1 MKRLIQ
7 LILFLILVLLGFYVN
22 NKYFK
27 TSEINKSKPIETKN
41 KIAEYNENNMIKNLT
56 YEVSLE
62 DNSQYIINS
71 EFSEIKYE
79 NNVEIVLMNNVI
91 ATFVDKNNVRMTI
104 TGDNA
109 IFNKSTYNTNFYD
122 NVKATYLDNTVV
134 SDKLD
139 LNFVQNIVTIYD
151 NVVYE
156 GLEGIMKTDNV
167 IINLLTKNAEV
178 FMNNPKKKLKYQK
191 KLTYV

>member
-27 TSEINKSKPIETKN
+27 TSEIDKSKLIETKN
-41 KIAEYNENNMIKNLT
+41 KVVEYNENNMIKNLT

-178 FMNNPKKKLKYQK
+178 FMNNPKKKVEISK
-191 KLTYV
+191 KN

>member
-1 MKRLIQ
+1 
-7 LILFLILVLLGFYVN
+7 
-22 NKYFK
+22 
-27 TSEINKSKPIETKN
+27 
-41 KIAEYNENNMIKNLT
+41 
-56 YEVSLE
+56 
-62 DNSQYIINS
+62 
-71 EFSEIKYE
+71 
-79 NNVEIVLMNNVI
+79 MNNVI

-178 FMNNPKKKLKYQK
+178 FMNNPKKKVEISK
-191 KLTYV
+191 KN